1 MRKDHLNYTEKTGD
15 SLMGNVII
23 RDIEENDLTIL
34 KSFIV
39 EAWGDGW
46 NLKHLDRG
54 TDFFQSLLNVYQF

>member
-1 MRKDHLNYTEKTGD
+1 
-15 SLMGNVII
+15 MGNVII